1 MLLRLVACLGM
12 VGFCIW
18 QGIQASMPTAMVRI
32 LYSACA
38 ILLLSGLNPRGLITW
53 PIASLLLLS
62 RGHWIV
68 GWIPVALVV
77 FNVIGN
83 RIKGGIKLGD
93 SSMSNCSDMVLRS
106 SLAVNTKCLEQ
117 LGSEDEKSRKTG
129 LIASTMFVALC
140 LKILEEYN
148 LPYLQKDVMQTM
160 DAYYGS
166 IIPAKLS
173 QDKSKHVKAL
183 LDMTLSFQKGMP
195 SMGESALPG
204 FMLGALGGTSSPL
217 LETVDDIM
225 QHAQEINVKAASL
238 SSDRENLRIF
248 LLER

>member
-1 MLLRLVACLGM
+1 MLLRLLVCLGM

-18 QGIQASMPTAMVRI
+18 QGIQASMPTGIVRI
-32 LYSACA
+32 LYSACV
-38 ILLLSGLNPRGLITW
+38 ILLLSGLNPKGLITW

-83 RIKGGIKLGD
+83 KIKD
-93 SSMSNCSDMVLRS
+93 SITRMGVSRMSNCSDMVLRS
-106 SLAVNTKCLEQ
+106 FLAVNTKCLEH
-117 LGSEDEKSRKTG
+117 LGSEDEKSRSTG
-129 LIASTMFVALC
+129 LIASIMFVALC

-148 LPYLQKDVMQTM
+148 LPDLQKDVMQTM

-173 QDKSKHVKAL
+173 QDKSKHINTL

-195 SMGESALPG
+195 SIGKSALPG

-217 LETVDDIM
+217 LQTVDDIL
-225 QHAQEINVKAASL
+225 QHAQEINAKAASL
-238 SSDRENLRIF
+238 SSDREDLRIF
-248 LLER
+248 LER

>member
-1 MLLRLVACLGM
+1 MA
-12 VGFCIW
+12 GFCIW

-83 RIKGGIKLGD
+83 RIKGSIKLGG

-106 SLAVNTKCLEQ
+106 FLAVNTKCLEH
-117 LGSEDEKSRKTG
+117 LGSEGEKSRSTG
-129 LIASTMFVALC
+129 LTASTLLVALS
-140 LKILEEYN
+140 LKILEEYD
-148 LPYLQKDVMQTM
+148 LPHVQKDVIQTM
-160 DAYYGS
+160 EAYYGS
-166 IIPAKLS
+166 IIPVKLS
-173 QDKSKHVKAL
+173 QDKSKHVKTL
-183 LDMTLSFQKGMP
+183 LDLTLSLQKKMP
-195 SMGESALPG
+195 SVGESALPG
-204 FMLGALGGTSSPL
+204 FMLGALGGTSAPL
-217 LETVDDIM
+217 RKIVVDIL
-225 QHAQEINVKAASL
+225 QHAQEIRVKAASL
-238 SSDRENLRIF
+238 S
-248 LLER
+248 